1 MDALED
7 LLRYDEIEIM
17 RVRIGPYR
25 HAKKL
30 KNGEWKDAPDRTIQ
44 VEIEKFDT
52 WSMDHTLALII
63 HPMLVQL
70 KASIHGAPNTDDADV
85 PEHLRSTLSS
95 IPKTDVCDTDEF
107 HFDRWNW
114 ILDEMIWAF
123 EQTINDDGDE
133 QFYTGESHILWQP
146 LDNDRNPI
154 GEPQELSDER
164 EQEGVLFYQM
174 INGPKHTL
182 KVDREG
188 LDKHYDR
195 MQNGYVLFGK
205 YYRGLWD

>member
-25 HAKKL
+25 HVKKL
-30 KNGEWKDAPDRTIQ
+30 KNGEWKDAPDRTIK

-70 KASIHGAPNTDDADV
+70 KATKNGAPNTDDVDV
-85 PEHLRSTLSS
+85 PEYLRSTLSS
-95 IPKTDVCDTDEF
+95 IPKTDEWDTDEF

-146 LDNDRNPI
+146 LDKDRNPI
-154 GEPQELSDER
+154 GEPQELSDKR

-195 MQNGYVLFGK
+195 MQNGYALFGK